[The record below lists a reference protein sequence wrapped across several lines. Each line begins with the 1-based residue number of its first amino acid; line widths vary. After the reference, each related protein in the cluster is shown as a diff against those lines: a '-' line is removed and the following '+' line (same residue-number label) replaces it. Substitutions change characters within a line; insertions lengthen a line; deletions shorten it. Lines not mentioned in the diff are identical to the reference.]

1 MLIYEQQ
8 MKAPKSADDEKSYI
22 FSTLCLPT
30 IRDVVENVRDRNDC
44 GIIVCFIMKQLVRY
58 LDVDKSMGGE
68 SCRTMRAGM
77 VKSFVND
84 RRRSFVAG
92 N

>member
-1 MLIYEQQ
+1 MSPGSTD
-8 MKAPKSADDEKSYI
+8 KEKSYI

-30 IRDVVENVRDRNDC
+30 IRDVGEDAHDRADC
-44 GIIVCFIMKQLVRY
+44 GIIVCFIMKQLVRH

-68 SCRTMRAGM
+68 SCKTMRAGM
-77 VKSFVND
+77 VKSFVNYPI
-84 RRRSFVAG
+84 RSFVED

>member
-1 MLIYEQQ
+1 MVC
-8 MKAPKSADDEKSYI
+8 
-22 FSTLCLPT
+22 F
-30 IRDVVENVRDRNDC
+30 DVVTNVLNISTRADC
-44 GIIVCFIMKQLVRY
+44 GFIVCFIMKQLVHH

-68 SCRTMRAGM
+68 SCKTMLAGM

-84 RRRSFVAG
+84 QKRSFVAA